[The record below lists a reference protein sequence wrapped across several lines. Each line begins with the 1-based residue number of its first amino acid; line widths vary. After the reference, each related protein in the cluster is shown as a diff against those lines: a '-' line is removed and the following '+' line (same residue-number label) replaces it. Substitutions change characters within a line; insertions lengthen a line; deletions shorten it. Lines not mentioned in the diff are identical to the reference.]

1 MRFTSIIFLLL
12 SLLPLSRGA
21 EAEFQRVWPQWRD
34 AKDFDRIGEYF
45 GGNESSDKH
54 RMLRTSEAG
63 REGFYYLVRVRSF
76 TAVAGAKFELQVI
89 RPDSPEPKTFHFPTE
104 VRAGGVVYELGLT
117 GADWPGGKAAHPVAW
132 KLALLTADGRTIAEQ
147 KSFLWEKPAK

>member
-63 REGFYYLVRVRSF
+63 REEENNRRESHG
-76 TAVAGAKFELQVI
+76 
-89 RPDSPEPKTFHFPTE
+89 PTMNR
-104 VRAGGVVYELGLT
+104 RAQGGL
-117 GADWPGGKAAHPVAW
+117 
-132 KLALLTADGRTIAEQ
+132 RN
-147 KSFLWEKPAK
+147 